1 MIAEIVAGAE
11 AVEVSID
18 LIEKRLADALAIDV
32 ARDLPPAFGLLLGR
46 AFGSQNGLVI
56 RPLGHW
62 RNPFVGRTV
71 ATGTGKLTL
80 EEKMDQPRARETAR
94 DAAEQ
99 VGKAANEAVQRVGA
113 QVQPTLDQS
122 KSMVQDLA
130 NQASEAGRQAAGRA
144 GELIQNVAPQA
155 KEVASNLYERGSQS
169 GEYARQYAVEQPLR
183 ALLIAGA
190 VGYGL
195 RYLTHRR

>member
-1 MIAEIVAGAE
+1 V
-11 AVEVSID
+11 D
-18 LIEKRLADALAIDV
+18 LE
-32 ARDLPPAFGLLLGR
+32 LLGR
-46 AFGSQNGLVI
+46 AFSSRNGLVI

-71 ATGTGKLTL
+71 ASGTGELAL
-80 EEKMDQPRARETAR
+80 EEKMDQPRAKETAR
-94 DAAEQ
+94 DATEQ

-113 QVQPTLDQS
+113 QVQPALDQG

-130 NQASEAGRQAAGRA
+130 NQASEVGEQAVGRA
-144 GELIQNVAPQA
+144 AELLQNVAPQA

-169 GEYARQYAVEQPLR
+169 GEYVRQYAVEQPLT

-195 RYLTHRR
+195 GYLIHRR